1 MKPFG
6 LSFRYG
12 LGQYQGLECC
22 VMEEYG
28 RPALF
33 ESYDAALKHGVSIYG
48 KGFQDV
54 QCKVVPARKAQ
65 ELCERFVEIMSG
77 RRTFKDG
84 VLSSGN
90 TENSKRASYK
100 RVMEIL
106 AKIAA
111 GEDCR
116 LSELTESA

>member
-1 MKPFG
+1 MPTTTKSFG

-12 LGQYQGLECC
+12 PGDYQGLECC

-33 ESYDAALKHGVSIYG
+33 ETYDAALKHGIGIYG

-90 TENSKRASYK
+90 PDRASYK

-111 GEDCR
+111 GEDYR
-116 LSELTESA
+116 LSEITAA